1 MTDDW
6 HTEDFPELRP
16 RPPWVMQEMIEAEPA
31 LLEQIATTSDT
42 APLALLLKVS
52 GSLTVVGCL
61 IGAVPNQFDRAEI
74 RSR

>member
-16 RPPWVMQEMIEAEPA
+16 HPPWVMQEMIEAEPA

-52 GSLTVVGCL
+52 GPLTWSAAAPASTRRWL
-61 IGAVPNQFDRAEI
+61 RP
-74 RSR
+74 RS